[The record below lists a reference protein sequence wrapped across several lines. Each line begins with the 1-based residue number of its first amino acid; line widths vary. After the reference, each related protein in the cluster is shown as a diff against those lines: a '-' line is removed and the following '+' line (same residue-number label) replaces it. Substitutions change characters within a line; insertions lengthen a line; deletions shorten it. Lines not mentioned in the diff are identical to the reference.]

1 MRRRE
6 RIPNIVSSSA
16 GKLKVKKSVM
26 MLLIKT
32 TIFIVNK
39 CYMSSLLVIEAPAS
53 RFTKLTSSIVTLA
66 IFILHFFMK
75 ARMR

>member
-16 GKLKVKKSVM
+16 GKLKVRKSVM

-32 TIFIVNK
+32 AIFIVNNDLK
-39 CYMSSLLVIEAPAS
+39 TATVI
-53 RFTKLTSSIVTLA
+53 FLKVW
-66 IFILHFFMK
+66 
-75 ARMR
+75 